1 MAASPKRILLV
12 EDDTELAAQIKQF
25 LVSQGYEVD
34 CVVDGHE
41 AINRVRKAPP
51 QFIILDAL
59 IPKMSGF
66 QCARLLKFDE
76 KLKKIPILML
86 TVLSRPADREKS
98 KAVGV
103 DLFLTKPFSQEGLLK
118 AIQQLIGGSSS

>member
-1 MAASPKRILLV
+1 MEASLKCILLV
-12 EDDTELAAQIKQF
+12 EDDTQLAAQIKQF
-25 LVSQGYEVD
+25 LASQGYEVD

-51 QFIILDAL
+51 QCIILDAL

-86 TVLSRPADREKS
+86 TVLNRPADREKS
-98 KAVGV
+98 KEVGV

-118 AIQQLIGGSSS
+118 AIQQLIGGFSP